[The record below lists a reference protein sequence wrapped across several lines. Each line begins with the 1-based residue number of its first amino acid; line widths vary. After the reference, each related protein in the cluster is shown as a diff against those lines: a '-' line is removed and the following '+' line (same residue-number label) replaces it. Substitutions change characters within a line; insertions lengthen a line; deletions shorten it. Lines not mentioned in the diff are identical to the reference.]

1 MQALRPVLTV
11 RPACTRGTPT
21 PDAMKAIRLL
31 LLALISAAAALAQQ
45 IVLTDG
51 AYQLIRARG
60 PGGQTKDA
68 ALSAVVVNIS
78 HKQGRMFI
86 ALEGGESEV
95 RTDDQQGFLAAVPYH
110 PAEKGILVSHLVL
123 AGRNS
128 ADDASPAKR
137 VEGIYRIIWP
147 GGEEKGEFALV
158 PLSSKG

>member
-1 MQALRPVLTV
+1 
-11 RPACTRGTPT
+11 
-21 PDAMKAIRLL
+21 MKPIRLL
-31 LLALISAAAALAQQ
+31 LLALPIAATVLAKP
-45 IVLTDG
+45 IVLNDG

-68 ALSAVVVNIS
+68 ALTAAVVNIF
-78 HKQGRMFI
+78 HKQGKTFI
-86 ALEGGESEV
+86 AVEGGESEV

-110 PAEKGILVSHLVL
+110 PEEKGILASHLVF
-123 AGRNS
+123 AGRNVG

-158 PLSSKG
+158 PLSTKG